1 MIYNKQVFKKYD
13 LEIPE
18 TWDEFISICD
28 KLNGTEVTPIAFG
41 NSQAWYS
48 SWWIGLL
55 NTMMVSSE
63 VINKDYTPE
72 TGEFTDKMYVEA
84 LQTFLDM
91 NEKGYFGDRCV

>member
-1 MIYNKQVFKKYD
+1 M
-13 LEIPE
+13 P
-18 TWDEFISICD
+18 
-28 KLNGTEVTPIAFG
+28 FG

-91 NEKGYFGDRCV
+91 NEKGYFGDHVNSKDYYQVREQFLCRTGGNDVGCDSTVYTI